1 MKHIIKTV
9 TAECYFRTHLGLYCP
24 GCGGT
29 RAFFALLGGH
39 FLQSL
44 KYNPITLL
52 FLVDIFLNLL
62 KLILVHRQRK
72 NGRSSKITTVNFYY
86 NVGFLLFIVIY
97 FIVRNILLCF
107 CGIDITGDFR

>member
-1 MKHIIKTV
+1 MIKFV

-29 RAFFALLGGH
+29 RAFFALLHGH

-62 KLILVHRQRK
+62 KPIMIRRQRK
-72 NGRSSKITTVNFYY
+72 CGGSSKIVTVNLYY
-86 NVGFLLFIVIY
+86 NIGFLIFIIIY
-97 FIVRNILLCF
+97 FIGRNVLLRF
-107 CGIDITGDFR
+107 WGIDITGDFG